1 MDWGLKFMAR
11 DCRMVDVV
19 FFAWYDGPT
28 TTFLREVLND
38 LRDAV
43 WSVRREKEE
52 LVLAIQEERLRRREQ
67 RLMLLGK
74 SWRQQES
81 CHVTIQ
87 KELLRGRT
95 ELVG

>member
-1 MDWGLKFMAR
+1 MWF
-11 DCRMVDVV
+11 

-87 KELLRGRT
+87 KELLR
-95 ELVG
+95 